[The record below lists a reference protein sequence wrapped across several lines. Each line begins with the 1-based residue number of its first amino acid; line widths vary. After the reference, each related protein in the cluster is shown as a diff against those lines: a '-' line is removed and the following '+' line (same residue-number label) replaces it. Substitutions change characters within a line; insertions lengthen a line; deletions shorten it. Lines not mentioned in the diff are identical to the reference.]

1 MEQLLKDNRLFFRLY
16 GLLVVTTLSFLVF
29 YGKEGTFL
37 WVNQHNTPLLD
48 KLFFCLTYLGDGT
61 SFAILIL
68 IFLFTNRHWFYI
80 SLLSLVATT
89 IVAQLIKML
98 IHEYRPYMHFNGHVK
113 LHLLEWVNVHQSN
126 SFPSGHTVTAFSM
139 ALILSCFVRD
149 KRWSI
154 LFVLLASLAGYSR
167 VYLSQHFLS
176 DVSTGSFIGVT
187 VTLLCVYAVKEYN
200 FSKRTK
206 ALK

>member
-80 SLLSLVATT
+80 SFLSLVATT